1 MARKT
6 PPFEYYDKWTTARF
20 WQFIRSALR
29 AAYNKWP
36 PKYSVIKNSK
46 RPAEQEWYNEDGRK
60 LNVKWEYQ
68 CNSCKEWW
76 MQKQISVDHIE
87 PVGTLKDYDD
97 LPDFVRRLFV
107 DERGLQILC
116 SDCHNK
122 KTQAERKAK

>member
-107 DERGLQILC
+107 DEQGLQILC